1 MLLFLS
7 DPFLVRKQYSDVDL
21 DLEMEFCVLF
31 IGKMQKIDLITAKP
45 HGMPSSLIGFEFFF
59 YYYIN
64 CQSSYLNYG
73 TVSWCHNLI
82 GFDFFFFLIIGN
94 LLG

>member
-45 HGMPSSLIGFEFFF
+45 HGMPSSLMGFEFFF
-59 YYYIN
+59 FI
-64 CQSSYLNYG
+64 
-73 TVSWCHNLI
+73 TLI
-82 GFDFFFFLIIGN
+82 ANPHISIMER
-94 LLG
+94 